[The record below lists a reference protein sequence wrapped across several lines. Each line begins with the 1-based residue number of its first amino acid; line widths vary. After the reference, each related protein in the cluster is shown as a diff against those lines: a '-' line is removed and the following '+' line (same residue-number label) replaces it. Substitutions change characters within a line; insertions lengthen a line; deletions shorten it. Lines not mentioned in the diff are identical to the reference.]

1 MQSNLKLVLGFN
13 RDQNVFRESGAL
25 ERHPKYKNI
34 LCGTDKMTGTTWLA
48 LNVKT
53 GALAFLT
60 NYRTIRNYENFG
72 EAKAGPYDTRIVH
85 PNLY

>member
-1 MQSNLKLVLGFN
+1 M
-13 RDQNVFRESGAL
+13 
-25 ERHPKYKNI
+25 
-34 LCGTDKMTGTTWLA
+34 TDTTWLA

-60 NYRTIRNYENFG
+60 NYRTVRNYENFG
-72 EAKAGPYDTRIVH
+72 EAKAGPYDARIVH